1 MPGPVTVTFSSLN
14 GECVAK
20 ATYTYHERKNSTTL
34 QIKRALDEI
43 EECVKRLRSVA
54 DSCYESNKFAEENRH
69 DSGKIFTLFER
80 VVASKILF
88 QGIIR

>member
-1 MPGPVTVTFSSLN
+1 MANTTS
-14 GECVAK
+14 
-20 ATYTYHERKNSTTL
+20 TYKKCENPMTW
-34 QIKRALDEI
+34 QITHFKRALDGV

-80 VVASKILF
+80 VVVSKILF

>member
-20 ATYTYHERKNSTTL
+20 ATYTYREGKNSTTP

-43 EECVKRLRSVA
+43 EECVKRLRS
-54 DSCYESNKFAEENRH
+54 ESDLCDESEELASDNSH
-69 DSGKIFTLFER
+69 ESGKIFYSLNELPSQKFYCRE
-80 VVASKILF
+80 
-88 QGIIR
+88 

>member
-20 ATYTYHERKNSTTL
+20 ATYTYQERKNSTTQ

-43 EECVKRLRSVA
+43 EECVKRLRSEP
-54 DSCYESNKFAEENRH
+54 DLCDESEELAKENFH
-69 DSGKIFTLFER
+69 ESGKIFYT
-80 VVASKILF
+80 V
-88 QGIIR
+88 

>member
-43 EECVKRLRSVA
+43 EECVKRLRSEP
-54 DSCYESNKFAEENRH
+54 DSCDESEELAKENFHESGNIFYTVWTNNRLKNFIA
-69 DSGKIFTLFER
+69 GNN
-80 VVASKILF
+80 
-88 QGIIR
+88 

>member
-20 ATYTYHERKNSTTL
+20 ATYTYQERKNSTTP

-43 EECVKRLRSVA
+43 EECIKRLRS
-54 DSCYESNKFAEENRH
+54 ESDLCDESEELASDNSH
-69 DSGKIFTLFER
+69 ESGKIFYSLNELPSQKFYCRE
-80 VVASKILF
+80 
-88 QGIIR
+88 

>member
-20 ATYTYHERKNSTTL
+20 ATYTYQECKNSTTL

-43 EECVKRLRSVA
+43 EECVKRLRSEP
-54 DSCYESNKFAEENRH
+54 DSCDESEELAKENFNE
-69 DSGKIFTLFER
+69 SGNIFYT
-80 VVASKILF
+80 V
-88 QGIIR
+88 